1 MSPEREPKFH
11 TREEVDALHYEIA
24 AAHACHIVAG
34 HPYWDGNKRTGGA
47 AAMTFLERNG
57 VETSRLPEQQT
68 YESLIRIADRRM
80 DRFELGL

>member
-1 MSPEREPKFH
+1 
-11 TREEVDALHYEIA
+11 
-24 AAHACHIVAG
+24 
-34 HPYWDGNKRTGGA
+34 
-47 AAMTFLERNG
+47 MTFLERNG